1 MSNHDHLYGVVE
13 TTTTTQNK
21 RNTRT
26 GVHTS
31 VVEEFAEQRADRVVS
46 TNISQRIRSKDITV
60 TGENFKPNTRYYM
73 FFDGIDVNAHMT
85 ATATAYDVLKA
96 GTPAKGTGIKTNTL
110 GKLIATFS
118 IPDTDA
124 LNFSTGT
131 KALKVTDSSTND
143 GNSLSQGTA
152 HYEASGTLTVIA
164 EDTIATRNG
173 RIITQ
178 DISEEN
184 ITTEVISVEEEAI
197 AYTDPLAQSFLVKM
211 KGGVFI
217 TSAEFYFGDKPDD
230 LPVWVQIRHMEN
242 GFPTPKL
249 VSPDFAF
256 KSLAPADVNVSADAS
271 ISTKFTF
278 PSPVYLDKD
287 REYCVVLMSNSD
299 VYTAWVSEM
308 GQRDV
313 LSNDFIDQ
321 QPSAGSLFMS
331 QNNNT
336 WTPDQAR
343 DLKMKLNRASF
354 STTAGSVVFENDT
367 LPVETLLE
375 NPIETISGTK
385 TFKVRH
391 FSHGNYDQA
400 VSNITI
406 TGVAADRSGSV
417 LRWTDDTV
425 ESTSGDA
432 ATDNSLS
439 IVGTGGTGTGITA
452 TLTTVDDD
460 STTCVITN
468 PGTGYTVGDDIT
480 FAKNSENFVFDVA
493 EIGDTLGGIPISFI
507 NATHNAADMSSAF
520 KADIDEYLI
529 TIPVATW
536 AARVS
541 GTTNTG
547 LNVQGATENIVGG
560 GTAVTSSNNI
570 YYDVLHT
577 AIPSFTLPNT
587 TITATFT
594 GTDATQPILN
604 STANGYTKNTTS
616 TTITLNDNNFL
627 SAPKMVASG
636 INESA
641 EMSSD
646 KSFTLTNQ
654 INTTLSNV
662 SPVIDIEEI
671 GALGVQN
678 RINRVD
684 TSADVQAGT
693 YVAATEARGDS
704 NASIYITKRVQLENP
719 ANAIHI
725 FFDGYRIS
733 AVNGTTDTSPT
744 IDVYYKVI
752 GPDDN
757 LQFND
762 IGWTLGTIK
771 KTVQPDS
778 TDYREYEYNIEALED
793 FTGFAIKLV
802 LQSSDSSNPPLVE
815 NFRAIALST

>member
-1 MSNHDHLYGVVE
+1 MSNHHVYGLVE

-21 RNTRT
+21 RTTRT

-31 VVEEFAEQRADRVVS
+31 VVDEFAESRADRVVS
-46 TNISQRIRSKDITV
+46 TNIAQRMRAKDITV

-85 ATATAYDVLKA
+85 ATATAYDILNA
-96 GTPAKGTGIKTNTL
+96 GTPAKGTGIKSNNV
-110 GKLIATFS
+110 GKIITTFS
-118 IPDTDA
+118 IPNTNE

-131 KALKVTDSSTND
+131 KTLKVTDSSTNSD
-143 GNSLSQGTA
+143 NTLSQGTA
-152 HYEASGTLTVIA
+152 QYEASGQLTVIA

-173 RIITQ
+173 RVVTR
-178 DISEEN
+178 DISSESE
-184 ITTEVISVEEEAI
+184 TTEVISVEENVI
-197 AYTDPLAQSFLVKM
+197 DYTDPLAQSFLVKM

-217 TSAEFYFGDKPDD
+217 TSAEFYFGAKDTS
-230 LPVWVQIRHMEN
+230 LPVWVELRHMEN
-242 GFPTPKL
+242 GFPTPKI
-249 VSPDFAF
+249 VGDFGI
-256 KSLAPADVNVSADAS
+256 KTLAPANVNVTADAS
-271 ISTKFTF
+271 TSTKFTF
-278 PSPVYLDKD
+278 PSPVYLEKD

-308 GQRDV
+308 GKRDV

-336 WTPDQAR
+336 WTPDQTR
-343 DLKMKLNRASF
+343 DLKMKLNRAEF
-354 STTAGSVVFENDT
+354 TTSGNGSVVFENDT

-375 NPIETISGTK
+375 NPIETIEGTK
-385 TFKVRH
+385 TFRVKH

-406 TGVAADRSGSV
+406 DGVVEDRSGSI

-425 ESTSGDA
+425 ESTSGND
-432 ATDNSLS
+432 ATDNSLT

-452 TLTTVDDD
+452 TLTTSGDD

-468 PGTGYTVGDDIT
+468 PGQGYTAGDDIT
-480 FAKNSENFVFDVA
+480 FEKNSENFVFDVA

-520 KADIDEYLI
+520 KADMDEYLI
-529 TIPVATW
+529 TIPTATW
-536 AARVS
+536 AVRVS
-541 GTTNTG
+541 GSTNTG
-547 LNVQGATENIVGG
+547 LNVQGATENVIGG
-560 GTAVTSSNNI
+560 STAVTATNNI

-577 AIPSFTLPNT
+577 TIPSFALPNT
-587 TITATFT
+587 TITTTFV
-594 GTDATQPILN
+594 GTNATQPILN
-604 STANGYTKNTTS
+604 STVNGYTKDTTS

-627 SAPKMVASG
+627 NAPKLVASG

-654 INTTLSNV
+654 INSTLSNV
-662 SPVIDIEEI
+662 SPVIDAEL
-671 GALGVQN
+671 LGVMAIQN
-678 RINRVD
+678 RINKVD

-693 YVAATEARGDS
+693 YVASTEPRGDS
-704 NASIYITKRVQLENP
+704 NAAIYMTKRVQLENP
-719 ANAIHI
+719 ANAIHV

-762 IGWTLGTIK
+762 IGWTSATIK
-771 KTVQPDS
+771 KTVQPDA
-778 TDYREYEYNIEALED
+778 TDYKEYEYNIEALED
-793 FTGFAIKLV
+793 FTGFAIKLI